1 MLGRIGRILGAV
13 WAMSAIALPAAAQ
26 TPAAQYA
33 TKDDAV
39 AMVKKAVDYI
49 KLEGA
54 EKGYGEINNKKGQFV
69 KGDLYIA
76 VVDFEGTLLAYGA
89 RAILV
94 GRNLMDFKDPDGKE
108 VVKERVE
115 LAKKEPSFW
124 QTYKFMNPLT
134 RTVEPKEMYCERL
147 DQTIVC
153 GGVYKR

>member
-1 MLGRIGRILGAV
+1 MLGRSTFIVCAALC
-13 WAMSAIALPAAAQ
+13 AIAIPAAAE
-26 TPAAQYA
+26 TEAPQYA

-49 KLEGA
+49 KAEGT
-54 EKGYGEINNKKGQFV
+54 EKGYAEISKKTGQFV
-69 KGDLYIA
+69 RGDLYIA

-94 GRNLMDFKDPDGKE
+94 GRNLMDFTDPDGKE

-147 DQTIVC
+147 DETIVC
-153 GGVYKR
+153 GGVYKK